1 MLTQKKELFRKES
14 LERLSSPERL
24 DQLMQVV
31 SPKSWLPIVAFGTL
45 AGVAVLWSI
54 YGRIPVTVEGQGVL
68 VSPHKVTSLQS
79 KSTGQLLE
87 LHIKVGDIVKKGQ
100 LLATLNQE
108 DLQKQLQQQR
118 LKLQELTAQER
129 AVGLLQGDSIVKEKY
144 NFQLQRQY
152 LKQQIQELET
162 LSPSLNARNND
173 LVTEQ
178 LLGIEQRLR
187 EAQALAP
194 ILQKRLEIRKRLY
207 QESGAVSGDEALKA
221 EQEYLANQKDI
232 IALQADSK
240 NIAVKQAE
248 QEKNYQESLNKI
260 ADLQAQL
267 QQIDSKEASRIQ
279 QDLETAI
286 TRKKEIQETQREI
299 AKLQQQLG
307 NSSQILSPHSG
318 RILELSVAPGNM
330 VNAGTRLG
338 TIDAEDVS
346 SEIVSVTYFPIADG
360 MKIEPGMTVQVTPQT
375 VKRQRFGGILGTV
388 TDISQFPINKEA
400 AISEV
405 GNIEIV
411 ENLFSQKQDGIMQ
424 VVVRLKSDTQTF
436 SGYQWSSSKG
446 PQLKISSGT
455 TSIARIK
462 IEDRAPITFL
472 LPFLRE
478 SSGIY

>member
-1 MLTQKKELFRKES
+1 MLGQKQTLFRKES

-45 AGVAVLWSI
+45 AGVAVFWSI
-54 YGRIPVTVEGQGVL
+54 YGRIPITVEGQGVL
-68 VSPHKVTSLQS
+68 VYPHKVTALQS
-79 KSTGQLLE
+79 KSSGQLLE

-100 LLATLNQE
+100 VLATLNQE
-108 DLQKQLQQQR
+108 DLQKQLQQQQ
-118 LKLQELTAQER
+118 LKQQELTSQER
-129 AVGLLQGDSIVKEKY
+129 AVDLLQGDSTAKERY

-152 LKQQIQELET
+152 LKQRIQELET

-173 LVTEQ
+173 LVAEQ

-194 ILQKRLEIRKRLY
+194 VLQQRLEIRKRLY
-207 QESGAVSGDEALKA
+207 QQAGAVSGDEVLKA
-221 EQEYLANQKDI
+221 EQEYLGNQKDI
-232 IALQADSK
+232 LELQAELK

-248 QEKNYQESLNKI
+248 QEKHHQENLNTI

-279 QDLETAI
+279 QDLEAT
-286 TRKKEIQETQREI
+286 TNRRKEIQETQREI

-307 NSSQILSPHSG
+307 NSSRILSPHSG
-318 RILELSVAPGNM
+318 RVLELSVAPGTL

-338 TIDAEDVS
+338 TIDAEDAT
-346 SEIVSVTYFPIADG
+346 SEIVSITYFPIADG
-360 MKIEPGMTVQVTPQT
+360 KKIEPGMTVQVTPQT

-388 TDISQFPINKEA
+388 TNISQFPITKES

-411 ENLFSQKQDGIMQ
+411 DNLFSQKQGGIMQ
-424 VVVRLKSDTQTF
+424 VMVRLKLDSQTF